1 MDERDVRLLKA
12 IADLESGSPEKLHEE
27 TGIPTSTIHYRLNRL
42 REAGIVENDTYDV
55 DLAALGL
62 DVTVIVDVLATYTGS
77 FEDVGEKLAAI
88 EGVSQVHFTM
98 GETDFAVVAHLS
110 GRAMVERLISD
121 FEAIPEVDRTNS
133 TFVVTTIKDDHSAL
147 QSYSLETLVDEL
159 VDE

>member
-42 REAGIVENDTYDV
+42 REEGIVENDTYDV

-121 FEAIPEVDRTNS
+121 FETIPEVDRTNS

-147 QSYSLETLVDEL
+147 QSYSLETLVAEL